1 VIVFVGV
8 IAFGLGG
15 LVGYLQST
23 RRGPVG
29 LLTIALQLAAG
40 MGLLVVSGGYS
51 RAVAAFFLG
60 TCAGAA
66 ATHVARRRAEVPAGD

>member
-1 VIVFVGV
+1 MFVGV

-23 RRGPVG
+23 PHGPVG
-29 LLTIALQLAAG
+29 FLTIALQLVAG
-40 MGLLVVSGGYS
+40 VGLLVVSGGYS